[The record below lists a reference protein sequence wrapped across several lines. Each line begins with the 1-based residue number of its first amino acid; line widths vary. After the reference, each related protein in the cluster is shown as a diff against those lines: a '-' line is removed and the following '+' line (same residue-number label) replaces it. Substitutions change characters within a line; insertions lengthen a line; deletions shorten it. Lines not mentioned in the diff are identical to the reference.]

1 MRYIIFVLF
10 TTLMIGCDLFSSN
23 DEQEIVNGFKISTV
37 GEVKNSQWESG
48 IFYQATEE
56 TGLQVS
62 SISEVTNLLNAEI
75 SKDIS
80 IESAWYKEHRSSC
93 GTPNGVAY
101 QVVVPSTVVVEL
113 SKEING
119 KLSEIFKPVEEPQLI
134 CPYYIK
140 NLQPTKK

>member
-10 TTLMIGCDLFSSN
+10 TTLMFGCDLFSSN
-23 DEQEIVNGFKISTV
+23 DEQEIINGFKISTV
-37 GEVKNSQWESG
+37 EEVKNSQWESG

-56 TGLQVS
+56 SGLQVS

-80 IESAWYKEHRSSC
+80 IESAWYKEQRADC
-93 GTPNGVAY
+93 GTPNGIAY
-101 QVVVPSTVVVEL
+101 QVEVPSTVVIQL

-119 KLSEIFKPVEEPQLI
+119 KLSDIFKPVEKPLLT

-140 NLQPTKK
+140 NLQPTEK